1 MADPTILRE
10 QLRLFVENPDKFE
23 VDEAQKQELLK
34 LSRQAAS
41 VLESPFETLQRLV
54 YSVRS
59 CIISSHLVP
68 TFRHE
73 LTYPYQPLPLVV
85 ARICQDRNIFAT
97 LAANQDAAGVSSA
110 ALMAASGLQPS
121 VFESVIDY
129 ACVQGMVAEAS
140 KARGRYVATEL
151 THTLLVPV
159 FVDGVTHFHDNCL
172 PGFAALHRALTEGD
186 GWANAFK
193 LGQNTSEDFYTW
205 MDTHPV
211 QKHAFHNFMK
221 EQFASLPTWLDVV
234 SFEIEFGQDVQPD
247 DVVFVDVGG
256 GNGSQCAALKET
268 VSDLKGRVVLQDQS
282 YVLDTALEVEG
293 MEKMPYDFFT
303 EQPIKGMCEDSEPPC
318 NRPIVSDRLGAR
330 VYYFRQTLHNF
341 DDDACVRI
349 LKSQISALGPD
360 SVVVID
366 DKVLPDDKPAA
377 ETPGIEYTAALS
389 IATKVMFDAQER
401 RENSLRR
408 LLDEAGLQIKDI
420 RKFTRFDDAVIIA
433 TKKPL
438 LS

>member
-1 MADPTILRE
+1 M
-10 QLRLFVENPDKFE
+10 
-23 VDEAQKQELLK
+23 
-34 LSRQAAS
+34 
-41 VLESPFETLQRLV
+41 
-54 YSVRS
+54 
-59 CIISSHLVP
+59 
-68 TFRHE
+68 
-73 LTYPYQPLPLVV
+73 PLVV
-85 ARICQDRNIFAT
+85 TRICQDRNIFAR
-97 LAANQDAAGVSSA
+97 LAANQDAAGISSTE
-110 ALMAASGLQPS
+110 LIAASGLQPS
-121 VFESVIDY
+121 VFESIIDY

-140 KARGRYVATEL
+140 KGRYVTTKL

-186 GWANAFK
+186 GRSNAFK

-234 SFEIEFGQDVQPD
+234 SFGTEFAQDIRPD
-247 DVVFVDVGG
+247 EVAFVDVGG
-256 GNGSQCAALKET
+256 GNGSQCAALKKALP
-268 VSDLKGRVVLQDQS
+268 DLKGRVVLQDQS
-282 YVLDTALEVEG
+282 YVLETALEVEG

-303 EQPIKGMCEDSEPPC
+303 EQPVKGRQETPETPS
-318 NRPIVSDRLGAR
+318 NRFIGSDRSGAR
-330 VYYFRQTLHNF
+330 VYYFRQILHNF

-349 LKSQISALGPD
+349 LKSQTSALGPE

-366 DKVLPDDKPAA
+366 DKVLPDDKPAVG
-377 ETPGIEYTAALS
+377 TPGIEYTAALS
-389 IATKVMFDAQER
+389 IAMKVMFDAQER
-401 RENSLRR
+401 RESSLRR
-408 LLDEAGLQIKDI
+408 LLDQAGLQIRDI

-438 LS
+438 LN